1 MIKINETYGFAL
13 TRDDKD
19 VKISIVY
26 KHRDN
31 PYKES
36 TSDIVFYTDMTN
48 DEVLGMA
55 IKIADDFYQEHD
67 KFNSRKYEIV
77 TMIFYNFIY
86 IKDGSVKRDESNTKR
101 DVFELNESV
110 GLIIDEYLK
119 RYNEEK

>member
-1 MIKINETYGFAL
+1 MKKNEAFGFNYIDGELKIP
-13 TRDDKD
+13 
-19 VKISIVY
+19 IVY
-26 KHRDN
+26 MNRNGTFKPSEN
-31 PYKES
+31 
-36 TSDIVFYTDMTN
+36 DIVFYTDMTN